1 VCSVIMALFA
11 GSLWIVDLKTPIVV
25 LFILA
30 MMFLISA
37 LIVFLVEVKLA
48 TTTIN
53 MVRTIR

>member
-1 VCSVIMALFA
+1 MI
-11 GSLWIVDLKTPIVV
+11 
-25 LFILA
+25 
-30 MMFLISA
+30 FLISA

>member
-1 VCSVIMALFA
+1 
-11 GSLWIVDLKTPIVV
+11 

-48 TTTIN
+48 TNTIN